1 VSLGKL
7 SNPRAVPALLRGL
20 TDSNRIVRL
29 RAAESLVQ
37 LRAAIGLTAFKDDM
51 RGEATAV
58 EGLERI
64 GLLSVFE
71 QVVVLKDRYGL
82 HAYLTALENANL
94 RGKLED
100 EIRASRQLSPE
111 KRDSLQGVL
120 ETGRLPLE
128 AVVNEPV
135 ALKAEPLA

>member
-1 VSLGKL
+1 
-7 SNPRAVPALLRGL
+7 VPALLRGL

-37 LRAAIGLTAFKDDM
+37 LRAAIGLAAFKDNM

-58 EGLERI
+58 EGLEKI

-71 QVVVLKDRYGL
+71 QVVGLKDRYGL
-82 HAYLTALENANL
+82 HAYVTALENANL

-100 EIRASRQLSPE
+100 EIQASRQLSPDT
-111 KRDSLQGVL
+111 RDSLKEVL
-120 ETGRLPLE
+120 QTGRLPVE
-128 AVVNEPV
+128 GVANEPV
-135 ALKAEPLA
+135 TLKAEPLP

>member
-1 VSLGKL
+1 
-7 SNPRAVPALLRGL
+7 
-20 TDSNRIVRL
+20 
-29 RAAESLVQ
+29 
-37 LRAAIGLTAFKDDM
+37 M

-120 ETGRLPLE
+120 ETGSLPVE
-128 AVVNEPV
+128 TVANEPATV
-135 ALKAEPLA
+135 KAEPLA